1 MLERITTFFA
11 MAVALSRGFGRWY
24 TQQTVARPWTT
35 AIFTGTTIVSASD
48 ITAQALEGNGG
59 IDITRLSAL
68 AAYGG
73 LYAGAGHKVLYAFL
87 ERVVPQHWS
96 LMGRV
101 GSQMALSQF
110 VHTPLIQLPVFYGLT
125 GWARGYD
132 RQRIEANL
140 RETYQTTLV
149 RNYIFW
155 LPTTGLMY
163 AVVPLHLRVL
173 VMNSASYF
181 WNTGLSLSTQAP
193 TMKIV
198 VPPGT
203 SMSIAESLAQ
213 SIRDQH
219 GITSTANSA
228 DVLVKVAEEAK
239 GQVSPIVGAIGSS
252 VSQCEGEGGEG
263 RRKTGRRTN
272 ES

>member
-1 MLERITTFFA
+1 

-24 TQQTVARPWTT
+24 TRQTVSRPWTT
-35 AIFTGTTIVSASD
+35 AILTGTTIVSASD
-48 ITAQALEGNGG
+48 LTAQALEGNAEV
-59 IDITRLSAL
+59 DYTRLGAL

-87 ERVVPQHWS
+87 ERVVPHHWS
-96 LMGRV
+96 LMERTL
-101 GSQMALSQF
+101 SQMALSQF
-110 VHTPLIQLPVFYGLT
+110 VHTPFIQLPVFYGLT

-132 RQRIEANL
+132 RERIEANL
-140 RETYQTTLV
+140 RDTYQTTLV

-193 TMKIV
+193 ATMKIV
-198 VPPGT
+198 VPPGLGQ
-203 SMSIAESLAQ
+203 SIAESLAQ

-219 GITSTANSA
+219 GISTTSNSA
-228 DVLVKVAEEAK
+228 EVLAQVAEEAK
-239 GQVSPIVGAIGSS
+239 GQVSPIVAGTIGSS
-252 VSQCEGEGGEG
+252 VSQCEGEN
-263 RRKTGRRTN
+263 RRKTHK
-272 ES
+272 